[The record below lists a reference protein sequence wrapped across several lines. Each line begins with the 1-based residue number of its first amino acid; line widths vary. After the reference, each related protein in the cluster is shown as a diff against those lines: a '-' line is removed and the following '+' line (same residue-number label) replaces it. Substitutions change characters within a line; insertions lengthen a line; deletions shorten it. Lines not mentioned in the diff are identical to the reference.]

1 MKRDAL
7 EAQGLSKEQIDAVM
21 AMNGEDVN
29 ALKATIAEK
38 DQTIASL
45 TTERDGL
52 KTQVADRDKDI
63 AQLRKDAG
71 DNEKLSQQLT
81 DLQTKYDTDTKALQ
95 DTLDKQAK
103 DHAIDQLFSGV
114 QFTSSYAKKAAIAEF
129 REANHEFKNG
139 QYVGGA
145 DILKQMQK
153 DNPDAF
159 KTETKGDEGGDDG
172 KGSDDGKKPPK
183 FTAPLKGA
191 DGGDKNPFNFSFQPV
206 RNTGNKQ

>member
-52 KTQVADRDKDI
+52 KTQVTDRDKDI

-81 DLQTKYDTDTKALQ
+81 ELQTKYDTDTKALQ
-95 DTLDKQAK
+95 DTLDKQAR

-114 QFTSSYAKKAAIAEF
+114 QFTSAFAKKAAIAEF
-129 REANHEFKNG
+129 RGANHEFKDG
-139 QYVGGA
+139 AFVGGA

-159 KTETKGDEGGDDG
+159 KAETKDDEGGDDG
-172 KGSDDGKKPPK
+172 KGADAGKKPPK
-183 FTAPLKGA
+183 FTAPLKGG
-191 DGGDKNPFNFSFQPV
+191 DSGDKNPFNFSFQSV
-206 RNTGNKQ
+206 RSTGNKQ